1 MNEEN
6 TEGLSLESKLS
17 LIRGRGGGI
26 KIKWLIH
33 FIHFL
38 PLKRGGG
45 GGVGGR
51 GSSETGGFK
60 DLSHILDISFVV
72 FIARVLAYYR
82 EPNNSVDSTFN

>member
-26 KIKWLIH
+26 KREWLTH

-38 PLKRGGG
+38 PLKKGEEGFIKDRGLQ
-45 GGVGGR
+45 
-51 GSSETGGFK
+51 GFTPYFRY
-60 DLSHILDISFVV
+60 ILCCFYCIRFS
-72 FIARVLAYYR
+72 AL
-82 EPNNSVDSTFN
+82 

>member
-38 PLKRGGG
+38 PLKRGGR
-45 GGVGGR
+45 GR
-51 GSSETGGFK
+51 GFK
-60 DLSHILDISFVV
+60 DLSHILDIFFVV

>member
-17 LIRGRGGGI
+17 LIRGRAGGI

-45 GGVGGR
+45 GVGGR
-51 GSSETGGFK
+51 CSSETGGFK
-60 DLSHILDISFVV
+60 DLSHILDIFFVV

>member
-45 GGVGGR
+45 GVGGR
-51 GSSETGGFK
+51 GSSETGFK

>member
-26 KIKWLIH
+26 TIKWLIH

-45 GGVGGR
+45 GGR
-51 GSSETGGFK
+51 GFK
-60 DLSHILDISFVV
+60 DLSHILDIFFVV

>member
-1 MNEEN
+1 MAYSLYS
-6 TEGLSLESKLS
+6 LSSPEK
-17 LIRGRGGGI
+17 
-26 KIKWLIH
+26 
-33 FIHFL
+33 
-38 PLKRGGG
+38 GG

-51 GSSETGGFK
+51 GSSERGGFK

>member
-38 PLKRGGG
+38 PLKGGG
-45 GGVGGR
+45 GGRWEGFIRDGGLQ
-51 GSSETGGFK
+51 GFK
-60 DLSHILDISFVV
+60 PYFRYILCCFYCTRFS
-72 FIARVLAYYR
+72 VL
-82 EPNNSVDSTFN
+82 

>member
-45 GGVGGR
+45 GR
-51 GSSETGGFK
+51 GFK
-60 DLSHILDISFVV
+60 DLSHILDIFFVV

>member
-1 MNEEN
+1 MAYSLYS
-6 TEGLSLESKLS
+6 LSSPEK
-17 LIRGRGGGI
+17 
-26 KIKWLIH
+26 
-33 FIHFL
+33 
-38 PLKRGGG
+38 GGG